1 MVKNILFYRID
12 FSKVEDIKLYKDP
25 HVRDFDSYFTMDKI
39 RPEWIEK
46 IDEIKL

>member
-1 MVKNILFYRID
+1 MVKNVL
-12 FSKVEDIKLYKDP
+12 
-25 HVRDFDSYFTMDKI
+25 DFDSYFTMDNI